1 MPMISR
7 EHVPFIYNPE
17 HVKSWEEIAQDAAA
31 EASQLRAELALAQ
44 TKISTLESELA
55 DSERKRLIERG
66 RSTIAQRDRDT
77 ATGNYRPIETSVT
90 WRCGKCGSDILR
102 HFVYCPLCC
111 GHIDWAAV
119 VCS

>member
-1 MPMISR
+1 MTK
-7 EHVPFIYNPE
+7 HVRIPSVRIIDRTPT
-17 HVKSWEEIAQDAAA
+17 WEEIAQDAVA
-31 EASQLRAELALAQ
+31 ESSQLRAELALAQ
-44 TKISTLESELA
+44 AKISTLESELA

-66 RSTIAQRDRDT
+66 RSTIARRDRDT

-111 GHIDWAAV
+111 GHIDWGAV